1 MNRGSERALSR
12 AACSKAAFNVGATA
26 IRNSAF
32 FISVFRA
39 SDGQFNALALYTNFL
54 SEAARPKR
62 RLPPLQVWLLQELAE
77 GEEPGLGAA
86 IGATKKKG
94 AVQPPLGV
102 SSRWTGEGARL

>member
-39 SDGQFNALALYTNFL
+39 ADNQSNALALYTNFL
-54 SEAARPKR
+54 SEAVDYVVC
-62 RLPPLQVWLLQELAE
+62 RLSQ
-77 GEEPGLGAA
+77 GLGGPSDAKA
-86 IGATKKKG
+86 H
-94 AVQPPLGV
+94 LC
-102 SSRWTGEGARL
+102 